1 MSSSQLAPQPPP
13 FIVDGTDSPSQ
24 APSVHPLAPPRS
36 LPSPVTPSFSHG
48 SPPPRSAAKSPSLR
62 HSLSSMPSTQ
72 HPQPQR
78 LSQPL
83 QATLAQHFSHV
94 FGLRV
99 GVNLAL
105 AIALHNIPE
114 VPAHIGRLIADK
126 QFYAAVPCSIL
137 RFCWAQVIN
146 ELKFLWAASMLMLYV
161 FGKWSRPYFT
171 KNYVILHICYLL
183 TCIKVFQGNR

>member
-137 RFCWAQVIN
+137 RTRATTLQQFICSSDDILKYASNLVKD
-146 ELKFLWAASMLMLYV
+146 ELDSDELF
-161 FGKWSRPYFT
+161 
-171 KNYVILHICYLL
+171 
-183 TCIKVFQGNR
+183 

>member
-137 RFCWAQVIN
+137 RFS
-146 ELKFLWAASMLMLYV
+146 SMLMLYV